1 MERDA
6 FYLRVARALSACQ
19 LVEQELKLYITEA
32 FDLVRKKLE
41 GELPFRFSGEQY
53 ENSSLERLIDTFAR
67 LSNNDKLVADLRKF
81 KDERNHLSHRA
92 IALCINPDGEF
103 DEGTAHNLEPRL
115 AAIEPEAER
124 IRGEIHEAGSRVMA
138 NLYFDKIPPDAG

>member
-6 FYLRVARALSACQ
+6 FYLRAAEALSGCQ
-19 LVEQELKLYITEA
+19 LVEQQLKLYITEA

-41 GELPFRFSGEQY
+41 GELPFKFSGEQH
-53 ENSSLERLIDTFAR
+53 ENAALERLIDTFAR
-67 LSNNDKLVADLRKF
+67 LNDDDELIADLRKF

-103 DEGTAHNLEPRL
+103 DEGTACSLEPRL
-115 AAIEPEAER
+115 AAIEREAER
-124 IRGEIHEAGSRVMA
+124 IMGELHKAEGRVMA
-138 NLYFDKIPPDAG
+138 NLYFDKIPPYAG